1 MAFSTLLVLIFYSL
15 EFFYK
20 FKIPFLTHIGRNA
33 LFLFLFQGIFTI
45 TYPDL
50 IGWNSAH
57 VFRSQMASLLGVGDL
72 MHPLVNLAGLI
83 VFILPMLLMYLVAWL
98 FDKFNIHIRV

>member
-1 MAFSTLLVLIFYSL
+1 
-15 EFFYK
+15 
-20 FKIPFLTHIGRNA
+20 
-33 LFLFLFQGIFTI
+33 
-45 TYPDL
+45 
-50 IGWNSAH
+50 
-57 VFRSQMASLLGVGDL
+57 MASLLGVGDL